1 VQSSVVLTC
10 NFTNVSGS
18 GIGRALAIHLA
29 KLDCELILWDINEK
43 GNEETAEDIKK
54 FDGVVHT
61 YTVDLSRKDE
71 IYSTADKVRSVL

>member
-1 VQSSVVLTC
+1 LTYL
-10 NFTNVSGS
+10 SAGS

-43 GNEETAEDIKK
+43 GNEETAEEIKK